1 MYIRIWCLDWISKNK
16 QYIYV
21 VGEWVGLLTSRHI
34 SYTVRSRDGWRGVF
48 LFLLKL
54 FSTLIPT
61 KRLLSLSLPHPQYL
75 AIITSEITPLME
87 QNYPSGPCPENIQ
100 FSQRAWILFE
110 AESNIWK
117 VGKWMKLK
125 VLRETLT
132 RSCRGLT
139 IKIIN
144 IKSLKRVGIWD
155 NCMHQKLLQEK
166 DAKFPGLHPLQVHP
180 MWCACKRGK
189 GIPFLDSNKIF
200 SSQYHNIDVDILTI
214 SIKCRSTHCSWCQ
227 TT

>member
-1 MYIRIWCLDWISKNK
+1 MKL
-16 QYIYV
+16 YV
-21 VGEWVGLLTSRHI
+21 YFSQNYSLSTSRHI

-48 LFLLKL
+48 LFFLKL

-87 QNYPSGPCPENIQ
+87 QNYPSGPCPKNIQ
-100 FSQRAWILFE
+100 CSQRAWILFE

-132 RSCRGLT
+132 SGAAGVDLPFQ
-139 IKIIN
+139 IIN

-155 NCMHQKLLQEK
+155 NCMHQKTMLRK
-166 DAKFPGLHPLQVHP
+166 K
-180 MWCACKRGK
+180 MRS
-189 GIPFLDSNKIF
+189 FLDYIRFKYIPCDVLVKEVRASHSWIPKKNSEVSTTILMLIF
-200 SSQYHNIDVDILTI
+200 
-214 SIKCRSTHCSWCQ
+214 
-227 TT
+227 

>member
-16 QYIYV
+16 QYVYV
-21 VGEWVGLLTSRHI
+21 VGEWVGLLTSSHI

-54 FSTLIPT
+54 FSTLILT
-61 KRLLSLSLPHPQYL
+61 KRLLFFSPHPQYL

-100 FSQRAWILFE
+100 FSQRARILFE
-110 AESNIWK
+110 AESNTWK

-132 RSCRGLT
+132 SGAAGVDLPFQ
-139 IKIIN
+139 IIN
-144 IKSLKRVGIWD
+144 IKSLHRENG
-155 NCMHQKLLQEK
+155 KLY
-166 DAKFPGLHPLQVHP
+166 APT
-180 MWCACKRGK
+180 
-189 GIPFLDSNKIF
+189 N
-200 SSQYHNIDVDILTI
+200 
-214 SIKCRSTHCSWCQ
+214 
-227 TT
+227 